1 MVTGTN
7 FTSARPSLNAAG
19 AARALDAAKQSAHGT
34 SLAVSIA
41 VVDVAGNLL
50 AFGRSD
56 GASVTSIE
64 ASIRKARTAAQL
76 GVPSKV
82 FEDLLDGGMTS
93 LLTFDFVTASRG
105 GLPVLLDG
113 DVVGGI
119 GCSGGSGEQDEA
131 VASAGASALLA
142 P

>member
-1 MVTGTN
+1 MAIGSD

-19 AARALDAAKQSAHGT
+19 AARALEAATRSANAAG
-34 SLAVSIA
+34 LALSIA
-41 VVDVAGNLL
+41 VVDIAGNLL
-50 AFGRSD
+50 AFWRND

-113 DVVGGI
+113 EVVGGI
-119 GCSGGSGEQDEA
+119 GCSGGSGEQDES
-131 VASAGASALLA
+131 VARAGAGALLE